1 MSAHKK
7 KHKRVRTGSSTSMF
21 GAALKGGA
29 IGLLLSVLLA
39 VVITLCILGAA
50 DPDALV
56 FPLSLAALYVSAF
69 VSGFVATKI
78 NGGGALPSGGLAG
91 LIYMLAYMLVSLF
104 FPAELSAKYGF
115 FVALFFRALIIIFAI
130 LGGYAANA
138 KPHRSHKPKRR

>member
-7 KHKRVRTGSSTSMF
+7 KHKRVKTGSSTSMF

-39 VVITLCILGAA
+39 VVIALCILGAA

-69 VSGFVATKI
+69 VSGFVASKI
-78 NGGGALPSGGLAG
+78 NGGGELPSGGLAG
-91 LIYMLAYMLVSLF
+91 LVFMLSYMLVCLF
-104 FPAELSAKYGF
+104 FPTDLSARYGF
-115 FVALFFRALIIIFAI
+115 FVAVFFRALIVIIAI
-130 LGGYAANA
+130 LGGYAASA
-138 KPHRSHKPKRR
+138 RPQKKHRPRR